1 MKLSKEF
8 DIIKYSDNQ
17 MNPEKDEV
25 IIEFTL
31 KILINSKPFVN
42 LVCSPKSLEALVV
55 GFLFSEEII
64 TKVGEIERLQINEQ
78 QVEANVD
85 LYNKD
90 AMTLDC
96 DGTQAIRTITTACG
110 KMHYI
115 NYPVFN
121 HDKRVF
127 GTDVKFNCKDILTRM
142 NEFNRES
149 ELFKS
154 TGGVHSCCLCNAK
167 ENLYFEEDIG
177 RHNAID
183 KVVGKGLLDS
193 IDFSDTFIVTS
204 GRVPSDVI
212 RKVLNC
218 GIPLIVSRSAPTDKA
233 IVLAK
238 AENVTLI
245 GFARGGRMNI
255 YCGQDRLEI

>member
-1 MKLSKEF
+1 MQLSKEF
-8 DIIKYSDNQ
+8 NIMRYTDNQ
-17 MNPEKDEV
+17 IEYKKDNV

-42 LVCSPKSLEALVV
+42 LVCSPQSLYALVM

-64 TKVGEIERLQINEQ
+64 SGVSDIEKIHIDEQ
-78 QVEANVD
+78 QGIANVE
-85 LYNKD
+85 LQNKD

-96 DGTQAIRTITTACG
+96 NGTYAVRTITTACG

-115 NYPVFN
+115 NYAIFN
-121 HDKRVF
+121 KDKRVIK
-127 GTDVKFNCKDILTRM
+127 TDIKFSCKDILTRM

-154 TGGVHSCCLCNAK
+154 TGGVHSCCLSN
-167 ENLYFEEDIG
+167 ENENIYFEEDIG

-183 KVVGKGLLDS
+183 KVVGKALLNS
-193 IDFSDTFIVTS
+193 VDFNKTFIVTS

-212 RKVLNC
+212 SKISKC

-233 IVLAK
+233 IELAK
-238 AENVTLI
+238 AQNITLI

-255 YCGQDRLEI
+255 YCGQERLEI